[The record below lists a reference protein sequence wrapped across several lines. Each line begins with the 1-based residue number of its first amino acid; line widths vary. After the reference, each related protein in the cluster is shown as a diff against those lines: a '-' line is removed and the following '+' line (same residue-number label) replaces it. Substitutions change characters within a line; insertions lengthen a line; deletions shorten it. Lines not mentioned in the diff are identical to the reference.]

1 MARTQRVIFSF
12 DERSLESLQK
22 IKEQALCVDGW
33 AGILSVRLYKLCSR
47 ASKRDSAVIAA
58 AKAMGIRGGKAR
70 AKKLGRARRPDGP
83 VRLTSE
89 PGRIERSDDRA
100 GGDPAAA
107 ERDIETGG

>member
-47 ASKRDSAVIAA
+47 ASKKDSAVIAL
-58 AKAMGIRGGKAR
+58 GQSHGNPRGQSASEEARKGAQARWAGKAD
-70 AKKLGRARRPDGP
+70 K
-83 VRLTSE
+83 
-89 PGRIERSDDRA
+89 
-100 GGDPAAA
+100 
-107 ERDIETGG
+107 